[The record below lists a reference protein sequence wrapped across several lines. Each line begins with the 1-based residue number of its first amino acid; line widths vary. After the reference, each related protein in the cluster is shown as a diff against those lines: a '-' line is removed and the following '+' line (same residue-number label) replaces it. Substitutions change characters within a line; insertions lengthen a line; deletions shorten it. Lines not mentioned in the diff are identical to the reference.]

1 MKRHLYN
8 DSQQTGFRKQL
19 RSNPTLAEARLWYY
33 LRRGQLGA
41 KFRRQYGVGQYVL
54 DFYSTEVR
62 LAIEVDGDSH
72 YSERGLASDV
82 RRSEFLESVRIRVV
96 RFTNQEVLEETTTVV
111 EMIKGIIA
119 KLKK

>member
-8 DSQQTGFRKQL
+8 DSQQTVFRKQL

-33 LRRGQLGA
+33 LRRAQLGA

-72 YSERGLASDV
+72 YSERGLVSDM

-96 RFTNQEVLEETTTVV
+96 RFSNREVLEETTTVV
-111 EMIKGIIA
+111 EMIKGIVA
-119 KLKK
+119 KLK